1 VLYQLTKNGFDSS
14 RKKKRGYRMDID
26 VDISRSVLKRGEIQ
40 TFTLALHGAVLGD
53 NIYIH

>member
-1 VLYQLTKNGFDSS
+1 MVLTPVG
-14 RKKKRGYRMDID
+14 KRSVDIH

-40 TFTLALHGAVLGD
+40 TFTLALNGAVFGD